1 MKIRVAYDKDK
12 KTGEG
17 TGICVME
24 GKVAKAG
31 LSGWLSGMRR
41 SGHAPANISLVI
53 ISRPRWQEREKMQ
66 LQDRLLRNFAHWF
79 SHELPE
85 CLPFIYAR
93 KRAGKKKL
101 PEPAAISLLVR
112 RWQDLLEG
120 ALGDITASGKL
131 PVDFAILL
139 FWEEQYLFCG
149 GGDIHILEYSRS
161 RGMSR
166 WLTCEERHSFAD
178 VLGETGEIFFKA
190 RNVREH
196 CLFILSPEPI
206 DPEIPKLLIEKNIR
220 EGSCQ
225 LLHQLPGESSGILL
239 AECIPSVKISFD
251 SAHLRH

>member
-31 LSGWLSGMRR
+31 LSGWLSRMRR
-41 SGHAPANISLVI
+41 SRHAPANISLVI
-53 ISRPRWQEREKMQ
+53 ISRPRWQEREKIQ

-85 CLPFIYAR
+85 CLSFIYAR

-178 VLGETGEIFFKA
+178 VLGETGEIFFKV

-220 EGSCQ
+220 NGYGQ
-225 LLHQLPGESSGILL
+225 LLHQLLDKSSRILL

>member
-24 GKVAKAG
+24 GSVAKAG
-31 LSGWLSGMRR
+31 LSGWLSRIRR
-41 SGHAPANISLVI
+41 SRHAPANISLVI
-53 ISRPRWQEREKMQ
+53 MSSFHRQDQEKMQ
-66 LQDRLLRNFAHWF
+66 LQDRLLKNFAHWF

-101 PEPAAISLLVR
+101 PEPSAISLLVR

-120 ALGDITASGKL
+120 ALGGTSGKP
-131 PVDFAILL
+131 PVGFAILL

-149 GGDIHILEYSRS
+149 GGSIHILEYSRS

-166 WLTCEERHSFAD
+166 WLTCEERRGFAD
-178 VLGETGEIFFKA
+178 LLGEMGEIFFKV

-220 EGSCQ
+220 EGYSQ
-225 LLHQLPGESSGILL
+225 LLHQLPHKSSGILL
-239 AECIPSVKISFD
+239 AECIPSVRTSLD
-251 SAHLRH
+251 CAHLRH

>member
-1 MKIRVAYDKDK
+1 M
-12 KTGEG
+12 
-17 TGICVME
+17 
-24 GKVAKAG
+24 
-31 LSGWLSGMRR
+31 
-41 SGHAPANISLVI
+41 
-53 ISRPRWQEREKMQ
+53 
-66 LQDRLLRNFAHWF
+66 
-79 SHELPE
+79 
-85 CLPFIYAR
+85 
-93 KRAGKKKL
+93 
-101 PEPAAISLLVR
+101 R

-131 PVDFAILL
+131 PVDFAVLL

-166 WLTCEERHSFAD
+166 WLTCEERRGFAD
-178 VLGETGEIFFKA
+178 MLGETGEIFFKV

-206 DPEIPKLLIEKNIR
+206 DPEIPKLLMGKNIR

-239 AECIPSVKISFD
+239 AECIPSVRTSLD
-251 SAHLRH
+251 RAHLRH

>member
-1 MKIRVAYDKDK
+1 MAYRKDK
-12 KTGEG
+12 NTSEG

-24 GKVAKAG
+24 GRVAKAG
-31 LSGWLSGMRR
+31 LSGWLCGIRR
-41 SGHAPANISLVI
+41 GGHAPANISLVI
-53 ISRPRWQEREKMQ
+53 ISSFHRQDQERRQ
-66 LQDRLLRNFAHWF
+66 LQNRLLRNFAHWF

-93 KRAGKKKL
+93 KPAGKKKL
-101 PEPAAISLLVR
+101 PEPSAISLLVR

-120 ALGDITASGKL
+120 ALGDITASGEL
-131 PVDFAILL
+131 PVDFAVLL

-161 RGMSR
+161 RGMSQ
-166 WLTCEERHSFAD
+166 WLTCEERCGFAD
-178 VLGETGEIFFKA
+178 VLGETGEIFFKV

-206 DPEIPKLLIEKNIR
+206 DPEISKLLLEKNIR

-225 LLHQLPGESSGILL
+225 LLHQLPDKSSGILL
-239 AECIPSVKISFD
+239 AECIPSVRTSLD
-251 SAHLRH
+251 RAHLRH

>member
-31 LSGWLSGMRR
+31 LSGGLSGIRR
-41 SGHAPANISLVI
+41 GGHAVANISLVI
-53 ISRPRWQEREKMQ
+53 ISRPRWQDQEKMQ

-79 SHELPE
+79 SHALPE
-85 CLPFIYAR
+85 CLSFIYAR
-93 KRAGKKKL
+93 KRGGKKKL
-101 PEPAAISLLVR
+101 PEPAAISLLMR

-131 PVDFAILL
+131 PVDFAVLL

-166 WLTCEERHSFAD
+166 WLTCEERRGFAD
-178 VLGETGEIFFKA
+178 MLGETGEIFFKV

-206 DPEIPKLLIEKNIR
+206 DPEIPKLLMEKNIR

-239 AECIPSVKISFD
+239 AECIPSVRTSLD
-251 SAHLRH
+251 RAHLRH